1 MAIFKHPESGFWWLD
16 FRTPDG
22 QRVRRTTQTK
32 DRKAAQEFHD
42 KVKAQAWRVEK
53 LGDRP
58 DYSFDDAALAY
69 LKDCANLR
77 DYRSKVCQVAYWREK
92 FGGQPLSSLTTGA
105 IMDALPTHR
114 VVRSGPA
121 RPMTPATKNR
131 YLSTIN
137 KMLNNAAKMGWMDA
151 APRTMKF
158 KEPRLRESWLTQ
170 NQARDLINAIEPGWM
185 QDICIFALATGMRA
199 GEILSLEWR
208 QVDKAQRLASVLAA
222 KAKSGSSRP
231 VPLNDDAM
239 SVIERRTG
247 KHKQFVF
254 ARAEQESLEIDRR
267 IWVRALKKAGIPA
280 GFRFHDLRHTWAS
293 WHTQAGTPTM
303 MLQMMGGWKTL
314 SMLNRYSHLN
324 ASHLHARTAASNF
337 LGRIWPQPEPE
348 TKTPPVEVAL
358 VA

>member
-22 QRVRRTTQTK
+22 KRVRRTTRTK

-42 KVKAQAWRVEK
+42 RVKAQAWRVEQ

-69 LKDCANLR
+69 LKDCSGLR
-77 DYRSKVCQVAYWREK
+77 DYRSKVCHITYWREK

-114 VVRSGPA
+114 VVQSGPA

-131 YLSTIN
+131 YLATIN
-137 KMLNNAAKMGWMDA
+137 KMLSNAAKAGWIDA
-151 APRTMKF
+151 APRTTKF

-170 NQARDLINAIEPGWM
+170 EQARRLIEVMGEGWM

-208 QVDKAQRLASVLAA
+208 QVDKARRLASVLAA

-239 SVIERRTG
+239 MVIERRTG
-247 KHKQFVF
+247 KHKEFVF

-267 IWVRALKKAGIPA
+267 IWARALKAAGIPT

-303 MLQMMGGWKTL
+303 VLQQLGGWKVL
-314 SMLNRYSHLN
+314 AMLNRYSHLSADHL
-324 ASHLHARTAASNF
+324 ASRANVVMF
-337 LGRIWPQPEPE
+337 LPQPEQKAKQPS
-348 TKTPPVEVAL
+348 VRMAVNA
-358 VA
+358 